1 MYKLYAK
8 VYLIFYQPLPGNRN
22 LTFIGHLNEE
32 QTKVD
37 GFDEK
42 GSFLQLI
49 HYAASYHVIEALINE
64 SGKCSQKL
72 GYECKQS
79 RLFNRQVS
87 VFTIITGRVL

>member
-1 MYKLYAK
+1 METL
-8 VYLIFYQPLPGNRN
+8 LDLDGSGPLPPFSARCEFLPGYRN

-49 HYAASYHVIEALINE
+49 HYAASYDVIEALITE

-87 VFTIITGRVL
+87 I